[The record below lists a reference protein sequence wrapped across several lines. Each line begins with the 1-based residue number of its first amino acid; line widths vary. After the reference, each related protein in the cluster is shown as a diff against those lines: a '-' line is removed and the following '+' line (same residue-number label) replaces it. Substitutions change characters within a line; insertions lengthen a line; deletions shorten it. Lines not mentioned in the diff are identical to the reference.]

1 MGGGQMQSVRFLISQ
16 CVVLGLVAGPLVA
29 APALAVTCGGKS
41 EQAPGDDDYAR
52 GKAAFDRE
60 DWAEVIEHMTRVIAE
75 RPWHDDA
82 HNLMGFAYRKLG
94 NYDRALEEYDRA
106 LELNP
111 HHRGALEYLGEAYLE
126 LDRPELAKEML
137 DRLAVECQRIAVGAA
152 AVAAWQSGCEEWL
165 ELKEAYDSHI
175 GGGADR

>member
-1 MGGGQMQSVRFLISQ
+1 MQSIALLIAR
-16 CVVLGLVAGPLVA
+16 CVVLGSIAAAMMA
-29 APALAVTCGGKS
+29 APALAVTSGGMS
-41 EQAPGDDDYAR
+41 EQASPGDDDYAR

-60 DWAEVIEHMTRVIAE
+60 DWPEVIEHMTRVIAE

-94 NYDRALEEYDRA
+94 DYDRALQAYDRA

-126 LDRPELAKEML
+126 LDQPELAKQML
-137 DRLAVECQRIAVGAA
+137 DRLAAECQQVAMRATAADGA
-152 AVAAWQSGCEEWL
+152 QPGCEEWQ
-165 ELKEAYDSHI
+165 ELKEAYDSYI
-175 GGGADR
+175 AGAEAD